1 MIEANEIVLARAQ
14 NVGIM
19 TAAEAIAWSTVGPT
33 LRGSGVPYDVRRAE
47 PYSIY
52 DRLDFDIPIGTK
64 GDVYDRYL
72 VRIAEMHESVKIL
85 KQCFK
90 DIPGGQSGDNDQA
103 MIFGGRKGWQV
114 KIAKGE
120 AYGRVE
126 NPKGAT
132 AFYVVSDG
140 GTNPYRYH
148 VHAPSFINIGVLNLM
163 SKGGK
168 VADAVI
174 NLGSIDI
181 NLGELD
187 R

>member
-1 MIEANEIVLARAQ
+1 MR
-14 NVGIM
+14 
-19 TAAEAIAWSTVGPT
+19 
-33 LRGSGVPYDVRRAE
+33 
-47 PYSIY
+47 
-52 DRLDFDIPIGTK
+52 
-64 GDVYDRYL
+64 
-72 VRIAEMHESVKIL
+72 ESVKIL
-85 KQCFK
+85 QQALK
-90 DIPGGQSGDNDQA
+90 DITGGE
-103 MIFGGRKGWQV
+103 IFAGRKGWQV
-114 KIAKGE
+114 KIQKGE

-132 AFYVVSDG
+132 GFYVVSDG

-148 VHAPSFINIGVLNLM
+148 VHTPSFINIGVLNLM
-163 SKGGK
+163 SRGGK